1 MPDANADP
9 GKQAPST
16 RYAWYVVAT
25 LTAIYTLSYMD
36 RTILSILVGP
46 IKRDLHVSDT
56 KIGLLTGLAFTI
68 FYTLLGLPMGR
79 IADSRSRRGLI
90 TVGCVVWTIF
100 TSACSA
106 SKGYWALFATRVGV
120 GVGESSLSPAA
131 YSMISDLLPKEQL
144 GLAISI
150 YYMGVFFG
158 TSLSQ
163 LVGGTT
169 LDLLARTPIVTLPL
183 LGAISSWRVV
193 FLIVGLPGLLF
204 AAWAY
209 SLREPVRKDLLRT
222 STGEVSTLSFAGAL
236 EQMKMR
242 WQSLVGISLGMVFQ
256 SMCAFGYTFWGPS
269 FFQRTYG
276 WKPGESG
283 RALAAILL
291 TFGCVG
297 MYVGGKL
304 ADSWQKRGVTHAPL
318 KVALISAIGTG
329 LFLPA
334 AFLAGRPEWTLALM
348 APGVFFNAL
357 PMGIAAAA
365 LQRIFPNQVRGQ
377 ISALYLFILNL
388 GGYPSGTLLPGVF
401 NDYLFHD
408 EKKLGASLALT
419 VGGGAVLMLVTMA
432 LTCRPY
438 REHYRLMHPAE

>member
-1 MPDANADP
+1 MPDA
-9 GKQAPST
+9 KPSR
-16 RYAWYVVAT
+16 RYAWYVVGT
-25 LTAIYTLSYMD
+25 LTALYTLSYMD

-56 KIGLLTGLAFTI
+56 KIGLLTGLAFAV
-68 FYTLLGLPMGR
+68 FYTLIGLPMGR
-79 IADSRSRRGLI
+79 IADTRSRRGLI
-90 TVGCVVWTIF
+90 TVGCVVWSIF

-131 YSMISDLLPKEQL
+131 YSMISDILPKEQL

-169 LDLLARTPIVTLPL
+169 LDMLARTPVVTLPV
-183 LGAISSWRVV
+183 LGAIASWRVV
-193 FLIVGLPGLLF
+193 FLIVGLPGFLF
-204 AAWAY
+204 ALWAY
-209 SLREPVRKDLLRT
+209 SLREPVRGDLLRT
-222 STGEVSTLSFAGAL
+222 SAGDVSSLSFTDVL
-236 EQMKMR
+236 TQLRLR
-242 WQSLVGISLGMVFQ
+242 WQSLAGISLAMVFQ
-256 SMCAFGYTFWGPS
+256 SMCAFGYTFWAPA

-276 WKPGESG
+276 WKPGQSG

-291 TFGCVG
+291 TFGCAG

-304 ADSWQKRGVTHAPL
+304 CDRWQKRGVMHAPL
-318 KVALISAIGTG
+318 KVTVISAIGTV

-334 AFLAGRPEWTLALM
+334 AFLAGRPEWTLVFL

-365 LQRIFPNQVRGQ
+365 LQRIFPNQVRGTV
-377 ISALYLFILNL
+377 SALYLFILNL
-388 GGYPSGTLLPGVF
+388 GGYPGGTLLPGVF
-401 NDYLFHD
+401 NNYLFHD
-408 EKKLGASLALT
+408 EKMLGASLALT
-419 VGGGAVLMLVTMA
+419 VGGGGILMLITSA

-438 REHYRLMHPAE
+438 REHYRAMQ